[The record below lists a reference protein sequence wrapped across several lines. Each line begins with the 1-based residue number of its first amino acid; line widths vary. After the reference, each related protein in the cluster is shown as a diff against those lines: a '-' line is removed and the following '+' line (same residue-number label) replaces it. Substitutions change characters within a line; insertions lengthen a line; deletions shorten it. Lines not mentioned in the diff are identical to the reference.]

1 MFKRISNIYSCCR
14 HGLVVVADFSITLDR
29 LLKEEPPAR
38 GRPYQLQAVDR
49 VWIRHDGGSAP
60 QRVQRNDLL
69 FEDVLPNVQERFS
82 LKRSRSAAR
91 AWQSIFPSVKMGRS
105 MSARSHLELQQLKLC
120 EVDGAVRR
128 FVEQPIRI
136 VYTDGEGKLRS
147 HTPDLF
153 VERETHSEFIEVK
166 WERDARASKN
176 EARWPFIASAIS
188 ALGYAYAVVTERHL
202 MHQPLTA
209 NVDRLLRH
217 QHSPQLSRTASA
229 MVWDVLATGP
239 QTLANIL
246 ASQAEPSEPSVLR
259 ALADGW
265 LCTDLTRPISR
276 HSVVRLSKHGGNR
289 K

>member
-1 MFKRISNIYSCCR
+1 MDDLSS
-14 HGLVVVADFSITLDR
+14 ALDR
-29 LLKEEPPAR
+29 LLKGEVPAR
-38 GRPYQLQAVDR
+38 VPAFQLKAVDR
-49 VWIRHDGGSAP
+49 VWSRYDVGSSP
-60 QRVQRNDLL
+60 QRILRNDLL
-69 FEDVLPNVQERFS
+69 FEDVLPNVQEHFS

-105 MSARSHLELQQLKLC
+105 MSARSHLELQLLKLC

-136 VYTDGEGKLRS
+136 VYTDGDGKRRS

-166 WERDARASKN
+166 WERDARAAKN

-202 MHQPLTA
+202 MRQPLKA

-217 QHSPQLSRTASA
+217 QHSPQVSRAASA
-229 MVWDVLATGP
+229 MLWDALVAGP

-246 ASQAEPSEPSVLR
+246 ESQTEPSEPSVLR
-259 ALADGW
+259 ALTDGW
-265 LCTDLTRPISR
+265 LCTDLSQPISPR
-276 HSVVRLSKHGGNR
+276 SLVRLSGHRSGR

>member
-1 MFKRISNIYSCCR
+1 M
-14 HGLVVVADFSITLDR
+14 VDVSIMLDR
-29 LLKEEPPAR
+29 LLKEGPPAR
-38 GRPYQLQAVDR
+38 GLPFQLQAMDR
-49 VWIRHDGGSAP
+49 MWPP
-60 QRVQRNDLL
+60 QGRGVEPERVLRNDVL
-69 FEDVLPNVQERFS
+69 FDDVLPNVQERFR

-91 AWQSIFPSVKMGRS
+91 AWQSIFPSVKMDRS
-105 MSARSHLELQQLKLC
+105 MSARSYLELRQLKLC

-166 WERDARASKN
+166 WEWDARSVEN
-176 EARWPFIASAIS
+176 EARWPFIASAIT

-202 MHQPLTA
+202 MRQPLKA
-209 NVDRLLRH
+209 NVDTLLRH
-217 QHSPQLSRTASA
+217 RHSPQLSRAASA
-229 MVWDVLATGP
+229 TLWDALVSGP

-246 ASQAEPSEPSVLR
+246 ASQPEPSEPSVLR

-265 LCTDLTRPISR
+265 LCTDLMQPISA
-276 HSVVRLSKHGGNR
+276 HSVVRLSHHGANCR
-289 K
+289 

>member
-1 MFKRISNIYSCCR
+1 MDDLSS
-14 HGLVVVADFSITLDR
+14 ALDR
-29 LLKEEPPAR
+29 LLKREVPAR
-38 GRPYQLQAVDR
+38 VPAFQLKAVDR
-49 VWIRHDGGSAP
+49 VWSRYDVGSAP
-60 QRVQRNDLL
+60 QRILRNDLL

-105 MSARSHLELQQLKLC
+105 MSARSHLELQQLRLC
-120 EVDGAVRR
+120 EVDGTVRR

-188 ALGYAYAVVTERHL
+188 SLGYAYAVVTERHL
-202 MHQPLTA
+202 MHQPLKA

-217 QHSPQLSRTASA
+217 QHSPQLSREASA
-229 MVWDVLATGP
+229 TLWDALVTGP
-239 QTLANIL
+239 QTLTSIL
-246 ASQAEPSEPSVLR
+246 ESRAEFSEPSVLR

-265 LCTDLTRPISR
+265 LCTDLTQPISPR
-276 HSVVRLSKHGGNR
+276 SVVRLSTYGTNR

>member
-1 MFKRISNIYSCCR
+1 MDD
-14 HGLVVVADFSITLDR
+14 LSITLDR
-29 LLKEEPPAR
+29 LLKGGPPAR
-38 GRPYQLQAVDR
+38 GRPFQLQAVER
-49 VWIRHDGGSAP
+49 MWTPQGCGSAP
-60 QRVQRNDLL
+60 ERVLRNNLL
-69 FEDVLPNVQERFS
+69 FDDVLPNVQDHFS

-91 AWQSIFPSVKMGRS
+91 AWQSIFPSVKMDRS

-136 VYTDGEGKLRS
+136 IYTDGDGKLRS

-166 WERDARASKN
+166 WERDARAAKN

-202 MHQPLTA
+202 MRQPLKA

-217 QHSPQLSRTASA
+217 QHSPQLSRPASA
-229 MVWDVLATGP
+229 ILWDALATAP
-239 QTLANIL
+239 QSLASVL
-246 ASQAEPSEPSVLR
+246 ASQAELSEPSILR

-265 LCTDLTRPISR
+265 LCTDLTQPISSR
-276 HSVVRLSKHGGNR
+276 SILRLSQHGIR
-289 K
+289 

>member
-1 MFKRISNIYSCCR
+1 MDDISI
-14 HGLVVVADFSITLDR
+14 LIDR
-29 LLKEEPPAR
+29 LLKEAPPAR
-38 GRPYQLQAVDR
+38 GQPFQLKAIDR
-49 VWIRHDGGSAP
+49 IWSRQDCASAP
-60 QRVQRNDLL
+60 ERVLRHDLL
-69 FEDVLPNVQERFS
+69 FDDVLPNVQEHFS

-91 AWQSIFPSVKMGRS
+91 AWQSVFPSVKMGRS
-105 MSARSHLELQQLKLC
+105 MSARSHLELQHLKLC
-120 EVDGAVRR
+120 EVDGSVRR

-136 VYTDGEGKLRS
+136 VYTDGDGKVRS

-166 WERDARASKN
+166 WEGDARAEKN

-202 MHQPLTA
+202 MRQPLKA

-217 QHSPQLSRTASA
+217 QHSPQLSRPASA
-229 MVWDVLATGP
+229 MLWDALASGP
-239 QTLANIL
+239 QTLASIL
-246 ASQAEPSEPSVLR
+246 ESRAEFLEPSVLR

-265 LCTDLTRPISR
+265 LCTDLTQPISPR
-276 HSVVRLSKHGGNR
+276 SLVRLSGHGTGS